1 MRSDIRWLAAAGE
14 DAFDAA
20 VSALVMAAGVKE
32 LPEFPEGPDYA
43 LEGKIL
49 TGPRLL
55 VHEL

>member
-1 MRSDIRWLAAAGE
+1 
-14 DAFDAA
+14 
-20 VSALVMAAGVKE
+20 MAAGVKE